1 MYQWVRPKIAI
12 PVHGEARHLAAHARL
27 AESCQVSQALVI
39 ENGDVVRLAPGPA
52 AVVDQVPTG
61 RLGLDGK
68 VLIPLDGTVMRTRHR
83 AVWSGAAVATLVLD
97 KAGKLKADPQVTV
110 QGLLDP
116 ELDAEHLDDVTAA
129 VRSAVSALSGQ
140 DRGDD
145 AVVKEAAR
153 LAVRRT
159 LHASHGKKP
168 VTDVHVVRV

>member
-1 MYQWVRPKIAI
+1 
-12 PVHGEARHLAAHARL
+12 
-27 AESCQVSQALVI
+27 
-39 ENGDVVRLAPGPA
+39 
-52 AVVDQVPTG
+52 VDNVPTG

-68 VLIPLDGTVMRTRHR
+68 ILIPLDGAVMRARHR
-83 AVWSGAAVATLVLD
+83 AAWSGAAVATLVLD
-97 KAGKLKADPQVTV
+97 KAGRLKADPQVTV

-116 ELDAEHLDDVTAA
+116 ELDADHLDDVAAA
-129 VRSAVSALSGQ
+129 VRTAVTGLSGD

-145 AVVKEAAR
+145 AAVKEAAR

>member
-1 MYQWVRPKIAI
+1 VRPNIAI

-27 AESCQVSQALVI
+27 AESCQVSQTLVI
-39 ENGDVVRLAPGPA
+39 ENGDMVRLAPGPA
-52 AVVDQVPTG
+52 AIVDQVPTG

-68 VLIPLDGTVMRTRHR
+68 VLIPLDGTVMRARHR

-116 ELDAEHLDDVTAA
+116 ELDAESLDDVAAA
-129 VRSAVSALSGQ
+129 VRSAVAALSGA
-140 DRGDD
+140 DRDDD